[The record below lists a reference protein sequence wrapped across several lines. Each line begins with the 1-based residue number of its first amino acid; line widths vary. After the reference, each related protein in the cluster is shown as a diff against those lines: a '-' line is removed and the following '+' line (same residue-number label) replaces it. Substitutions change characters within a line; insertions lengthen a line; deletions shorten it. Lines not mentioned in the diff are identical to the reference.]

1 MAKEIHAGHR
11 QRLKN
16 RFLKSGIDGFEQHN
30 ILELLLFFAIPRTDT
45 NEIAHNLI
53 ERFGNISKV
62 LDAPYDELF
71 KVQGVTTNS
80 ATLIKLVP
88 NLSRVYLENKYQAPE
103 FYNTPQKLSEY
114 FAHKFV
120 GINHE
125 EVYIMCLDSSCSLIQ
140 CDLLTQGTVTAANI
154 SIRKIV
160 ETVVRHNACS
170 IVLAHN
176 HPRGLAIPSNED
188 IITTI
193 SIKNALKQLDIYLL
207 DHIIIAQ
214 DSYVSLVEEGYIS
227 K

>member
-1 MAKEIHAGHR
+1 MSKEIHAGHR

-16 RFLKSGIDGFEQHN
+16 RFLKSGIGGFEQHN

-45 NEIAHNLI
+45 NVIAHSLI

-62 LDAPYDELF
+62 FDAPYDELL
-71 KVQGVTTNS
+71 KVQGLTTNS
-80 ATLIKLVP
+80 ATLIKLIP
-88 NLSRVYLENKYQAPE
+88 NLSRVYLENKHQAPE

-114 FAHKFV
+114 FIHKFV

-140 CDLLTQGTVTAANI
+140 CDLLTQGTVTTANI